1 MKLELI
7 QDINHEVNAET
18 ILEFVSKLPGVTQG
32 FPFDNKTLVFKV
44 GNKAKEKIFALLDI
58 EDFKSV
64 NLKCNPERS
73 VKLRSEFEGVIPGW
87 HMNKKHWNTV
97 SPLPISDVPPKLFWE
112 LLLHS
117 YSTVRNSL
125 PVKVRNDLN

>member
-73 VKLRSEFEGVIPGW
+73 VQLRSEFEGVIPGW

-117 YSTVRNSL
+117 YFTVRNSL

>member
-1 MKLELI
+1 MDLI

-64 NLKCNPERS
+64 NLKCDPERS
-73 VKLRSEFEGVIPGW
+73 VKLRSEFEGIIPGW

>member
-1 MKLELI
+1 LDLI

-64 NLKCNPERS
+64 NLKCDPERS
-73 VKLRSEFEGVIPGW
+73 VKLRSEFEGIIPGW

>member
-1 MKLELI
+1 MKREFMKNLNL
-7 QDINHEVNAET
+7 DVNAET

-32 FPFDNKTLVFKV
+32 FPFDKKTLVFKV
-44 GNKAKEKIFALLDI
+44 GNKEKEKIFALLDV

-64 NLKCNPERS
+64 NLKCHPERS
-73 VKLRSEFEGVIPGW
+73 VQLRSEFEGIIPGW

-97 SPLPISDVPPKLFWE
+97 TPEPISDVPPELFWE

-117 YSTVRNSL
+117 YSTVRTSL
-125 PVKVRNDLN
+125 PVKVRNDLT

>member
-1 MKLELI
+1 MI
-7 QDINHEVNAET
+7 QDISHEVNAET
-18 ILEFVSKLPGVTQG
+18 ILEYVSQLPGVTQG

-44 GNKAKEKIFALLDI
+44 GNKAKEKIFALFNI

-73 VKLRSEFEGVIPGW
+73 VQLRSEFEGVIPGW

-97 SPLPISDVPPKLFWE
+97 SPVPISDVPPKLFWE

>member
-1 MKLELI
+1 MI

-32 FPFDNKTLVFKV
+32 FPFDNKILVFKV
-44 GNKAKEKIFALLDI
+44 GNKEKGKIFALFDI

-73 VKLRSEFEGVIPGW
+73 VQLRSEFEGVIPGW

-97 SPLPISDVPPKLFWE
+97 SPFPISDVPPTLFWE
-112 LLLHS
+112 LLHHS
-117 YSTVRNSL
+117 YSTVRDSL
-125 PVKVRNDLN
+125 PVKVRNELT

>member
-1 MKLELI
+1 LI

-64 NLKCNPERS
+64 NLKCDPERS
-73 VKLRSEFEGVIPGW
+73 VKLRSEFEGIIPGW

-97 SPLPISDVPPKLFWE
+97 SPVPISDVPPKLFWE

>member
-1 MKLELI
+1 MKRELI
-7 QDINHEVNAET
+7 QEINHDVNAET
-18 ILEFVSKLPGVTQG
+18 ILEFVSTLPGVTQG
-32 FPFDNKTLVFKV
+32 FPFDNKILVFKV

-58 EDFKSV
+58 EDFKFV

-73 VKLRSEFEGVIPGW
+73 VELRSEYEGVIPGW

-97 SPLPISDVPPKLFWE
+97 SPVPISDVPPKLFWE

-117 YSTVRNSL
+117 YSTVRDSL
-125 PVKVRNDLN
+125 PVKVRNDLT

>member
-1 MKLELI
+1 MKRELI
-7 QDINHEVNAET
+7 QDVNHEVNAET
-18 ILEFVSKLPGVTQG
+18 ILEFVSQLSGVTQG

-44 GNKAKEKIFALLDI
+44 GNKAKEKIFALFNI

-73 VKLRSEFEGVIPGW
+73 VQLRSEFEGVIPGW

-97 SPLPISDVPPKLFWE
+97 SPVPISDVPPKLFWE
-112 LLLHS
+112 LLYHS

-125 PVKVRNDLN
+125 PVKVRNDLT

>member
-1 MKLELI
+1 MI

-64 NLKCNPERS
+64 NLKYDPERS
-73 VKLRSEFEGVIPGW
+73 VKLRSEFEGIIPGW

-97 SPLPISDVPPKLFWE
+97 SPVPISDVPPKLFWE

>member
-1 MKLELI
+1 MKRELI
-7 QDINHEVNAET
+7 QEINYEVNAET
-18 ILEFVSKLPGVTQG
+18 ILEFVSQLSGVTQG

-44 GNKAKEKIFALLDI
+44 GNKANEKIFALFNI

-97 SPLPISDVPPKLFWE
+97 SPVPISDVPPKLFWE
-112 LLLHS
+112 LLHHS

-125 PVKVRNDLN
+125 PVKVRNDLT

>member
-7 QDINHEVNAET
+7 QDISHEVNAET
-18 ILEFVSKLPGVTQG
+18 ILEFVSNLPGVTQG

-44 GNKAKEKIFALLDI
+44 GNQAKEKIFALLDI

>member
-1 MKLELI
+1 LDLI

-64 NLKCNPERS
+64 NLKCDPERS
-73 VKLRSEFEGVIPGW
+73 VKLRSEFEGIIPGW

-97 SPLPISDVPPKLFWE
+97 SPVPISDVPPKLFWE

>member
-1 MKLELI
+1 MDLI

-64 NLKCNPERS
+64 NLKCDPERS
-73 VKLRSEFEGVIPGW
+73 VKLRSEFEGIIPGW

-97 SPLPISDVPPKLFWE
+97 SPVPISDVPPKLFWE

-117 YSTVRNSL
+117 YSAVRNSL

>member
-1 MKLELI
+1 MKREFMKNLNL
-7 QDINHEVNAET
+7 DVNAET

-32 FPFDNKTLVFKV
+32 FPFDKKTLVFKV
-44 GNKAKEKIFALLDI
+44 GNKEKEKIFALLDV

-64 NLKCNPERS
+64 NLKCSPERS
-73 VKLRSEFEGVIPGW
+73 VQLRSEFEGIIPGW

-97 SPLPISDVPPKLFWE
+97 TPEPISDVPPELFWE

-117 YSTVRNSL
+117 YSTVHTSL
-125 PVKVRNDLN
+125 PVNVRNDLT

>member
-1 MKLELI
+1 MDLI

-44 GNKAKEKIFALLDI
+44 GNKAKEKIFALLNI

-73 VKLRSEFEGVIPGW
+73 VQLRSEFEGVIPGW

-97 SPLPISDVPPKLFWE
+97 SPVPISDVPPKLFWE

>member
-18 ILEFVSKLPGVTQG
+18 ILEFVSKLQGVTQG

>member
-1 MKLELI
+1 
-7 QDINHEVNAET
+7 
-18 ILEFVSKLPGVTQG
+18 VTQG

-73 VKLRSEFEGVIPGW
+73 VQLRSEFEGVIPGW

-97 SPLPISDVPPKLFWE
+97 SPVPISDVPPKLFWE

-125 PVKVRNDLN
+125 PVQVRNDLA

>member
-1 MKLELI
+1 MI

-64 NLKCNPERS
+64 NLKCDPERS
-73 VKLRSEFEGVIPGW
+73 VKLRSEFEGIIPGW

>member
-1 MKLELI
+1 MDLI

-18 ILEFVSKLPGVTQG
+18 ILEYVSQLPGVTQG

-64 NLKCNPERS
+64 NLKCDPERS
-73 VKLRSEFEGVIPGW
+73 VKLRSEFEGIIPGW

-97 SPLPISDVPPKLFWE
+97 SPVPISDVPPKLFWE

-125 PVKVRNDLN
+125 PVKVRNDLT

>member
-1 MKLELI
+1 MDLI

-73 VKLRSEFEGVIPGW
+73 VQLRSEFEGVIPGW

-97 SPLPISDVPPKLFWE
+97 SPVPISDVPPKLFWE